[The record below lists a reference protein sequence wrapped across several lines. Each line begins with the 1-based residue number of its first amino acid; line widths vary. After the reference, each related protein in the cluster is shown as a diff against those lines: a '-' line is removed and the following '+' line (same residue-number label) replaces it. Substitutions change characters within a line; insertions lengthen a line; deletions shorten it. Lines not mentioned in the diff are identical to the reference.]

1 MNSSNQYADFRK
13 VVYYYWSNIK
23 INNNTQQKY
32 RTLIV
37 KTDYLDDI
45 SLQYRTHRI
54 NQFKRVLSNIDDL
67 KYLPP
72 SKIGRL
78 FFKGG
83 DLYHESKNQF
93 ESNWINSL

>member
-13 VVYYYWSNIK
+13 VVYYYWSNVE
-23 INNNTQQKY
+23 INKNTQQKY
-32 RTLIV
+32 RSLIV

-45 SLQYRTHRI
+45 SLQYRIHRI
-54 NQFKRVLSNIDDL
+54 NQFKCVLRDINDL

-83 DLYHESKNQF
+83 DSYHESKNQF
-93 ESNWINSL
+93 ETKRK